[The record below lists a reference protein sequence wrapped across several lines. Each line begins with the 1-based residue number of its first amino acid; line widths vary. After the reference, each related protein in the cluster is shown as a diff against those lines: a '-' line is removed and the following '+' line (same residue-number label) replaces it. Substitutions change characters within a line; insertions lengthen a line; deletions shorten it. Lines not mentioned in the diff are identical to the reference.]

1 MARPVL
7 PDDRRRDAKPL
18 RVRLTEREKY
28 QVCEAARARG
38 LDVSKL
44 IRQLLHE
51 AGIIDSG

>member
-7 PDDRRRDAKPL
+7 PNDKRRDAKPL

-44 IRQLLHE
+44 IRWLLRQ
-51 AGIIDSG
+51 AGVIN